1 MIVRAGGGKRRFC
14 GGGALNQVLVRCEE
28 ICLSGGFV
36 RQKVKYLRFLTKRM
50 NAMSSKGSI
59 HFRVLA
65 RILWRTIQ
73 G

>member
-1 MIVRAGGGKRRFC
+1 M
-14 GGGALNQVLVRCEE
+14 
-28 ICLSGGFV
+28 SGGLV
-36 RQKVKYLRFLTKRM
+36 RQKENYLRFLRKRM
-50 NAMSSKGSI
+50 NTMSSEGSI